1 MDTNVTPTDTSNS
14 TSPVIGRVERMNR
27 PWGYYESLTLDRRY
41 QVKRIVVE
49 PGEKL
54 SLQKHFH
61 RAEHWVVVTGSALV
75 TRDSERLTISEN
87 EHIYLP
93 LGCIH
98 RLENVGRIALTLIE
112 VQVGSYLG
120 EDDIVRL
127 EDQYGR

>member
-1 MDTNVTPTDTSNS
+1 MDTNFTEP
-14 TSPVIGRVERMNR
+14 GRSRAAAPEGQVERVVR
-27 PWGYYESLTLDRRY
+27 PWGHYESLTLDCRY
-41 QVKRIVVE
+41 QVKRIVVQ
-49 PGEKL
+49 PGQKL

-75 TRDSERLTISEN
+75 TRNSEQHTVTEN

-93 LGCIH
+93 LGCVH
-98 RLENVGRIALTLIE
+98 RLENGGLIPLTLIE